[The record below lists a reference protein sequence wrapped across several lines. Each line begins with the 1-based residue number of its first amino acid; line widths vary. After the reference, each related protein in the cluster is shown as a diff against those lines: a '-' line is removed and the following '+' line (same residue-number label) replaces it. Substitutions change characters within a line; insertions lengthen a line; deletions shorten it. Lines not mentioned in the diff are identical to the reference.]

1 MKKKMKPKKR
11 LQSGRRRPG
20 KSCGS
25 SLLRRWRPGAHGAFS
40 VSPRHP
46 QITLKHTL
54 ISVCSETLQL
64 GEDKDKLKN
73 EEKTN
78 TNSRTKKLVL
88 LLERLLDELL
98 NQAYCRKLRYL
109 WFTSLNSINN
119 TLRSVA
125 LCMPYVLLCPT
136 EFL

>member
-1 MKKKMKPKKR
+1 MKKKMKPKKNACKVA
-11 LQSGRRRPG
+11 RRRPG
-20 KSCGS
+20 KSSGS

-40 VSPRHP
+40 VSPRNP

-54 ISVCSETLQL
+54 ISVCSETLKL
-64 GEDKDKLKN
+64 GEHKDKLKN

-88 LLERLLDELL
+88 LLERLLNVLL

-109 WFTSLNSINN
+109 WFISLNS
-119 TLRSVA
+119 S
-125 LCMPYVLLCPT
+125 
-136 EFL
+136 FLP